1 MKKLLGILVLS
12 LLWCNLGVASG
23 ISYICTYDDDPK
35 AGQFVYEIKKRKLY
49 LEGDFQ
55 KTKYLKTSSSKAE
68 FRYDAMPFGKM
79 RPDNSWEYI
88 DRDEVTHKI
97 NLKTGHAIQTWKGVR
112 TYYDTSGKV
121 TRTKKSNNSSPMTCY
136 GGTLNIAKGGDQPKK
151 KKPKQQYPNNKILR
165 ASSGTGFFVSKTGN
179 IVTNYH
185 VIDGCKYVTMNFN
198 GSDVKAKT
206 LAIDRKND
214 LAIIN
219 AKVSPKKIYQVSYED
234 AELLD
239 NIIIAGY
246 PLGKKVSSAIK
257 TSKGSITALAGYGDN
272 YSEFQTDAALN
283 QGNSG
288 GPIINEK
295 NGNVIGVAVSAF
307 GKTAGVESFNF
318 GIKSST
324 LRTFASS
331 NQIKFLPPNNAKLSN
346 KELRE
351 LISNGTVY
359 LECWMT
365 YGNIKKIIEAANSQK
380 AFFTEFR

>member
-1 MKKLLGILVLS
+1 MQHQVQ
-12 LLWCNLGVASG
+12 V
-23 ISYICTYDDDPK
+23 
-35 AGQFVYEIKKRKLY
+35 
-49 LEGDFQ
+49 
-55 KTKYLKTSSSKAE
+55 
-68 FRYDAMPFGKM
+68 
-79 RPDNSWEYI
+79 
-88 DRDEVTHKI
+88 
-97 NLKTGHAIQTWKGVR
+97 
-112 TYYDTSGKV
+112 
-121 TRTKKSNNSSPMTCY
+121 
-136 GGTLNIAKGGDQPKK
+136 
-151 KKPKQQYPNNKILR
+151 
-165 ASSGTGFFVSKTGN
+165 FFVSKTGN
-179 IVTNYH
+179 IVTNNH
-185 VIDGCKYVTMNFN
+185 VIDGCKFVTMDFN
-198 GSDVKAKT
+198 GSDIKTKT
-206 LAIDRKND
+206 LAIDKKND
-214 LAIIN
+214 LAILN

-295 NGNVIGVAVSAF
+295 NGNVVGVAVAAF
-307 GKTAGVESFNF
+307 GKTEGVESFNF
-318 GIKSST
+318 GVKSST

-331 NQIKFLPPNNAKLSN
+331 NQIKFLSPNNRELSN

-365 YGNIKKIIEAANSQK
+365 YRKIKKNDRSGLILEKHSSVSSNEKS
-380 AFFTEFR
+380 F